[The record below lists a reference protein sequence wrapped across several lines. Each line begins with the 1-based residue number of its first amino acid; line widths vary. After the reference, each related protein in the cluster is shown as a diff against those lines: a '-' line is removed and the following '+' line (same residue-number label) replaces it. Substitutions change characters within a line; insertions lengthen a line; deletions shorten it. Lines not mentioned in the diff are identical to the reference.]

1 MILLTKTANKKLL
14 IWSILLMALLQMPNL
29 ALTPAIHGIH
39 EAFPERALST
49 IQTTMAL
56 TGLIS
61 PFVAVA
67 SAFAI
72 GRGLVTKKHVIVTG
86 LLLVAL
92 TGALSLVAHTRFW
105 HLVMLSCILGVGMS
119 GYLSNGVSLIADNF
133 PMGERQRITGFQT
146 SFINGGGIL
155 MSLCGGLLAT
165 GSWHGGYLMLLI
177 ALPVA
182 IVAMA
187 GIPNVKLP
195 RGGGKKNAG
204 AGTGKLKLHPDI
216 FLFGILI
223 FVFMT
228 IYNVIGANISTH
240 LASLNLGNSSVSG
253 YTTAIRML
261 GGAVFGLVFSR
272 LSRKLGDFTTVL
284 GFLALFADMF
294 ILSTARSIPWV
305 IVGEFI
311 GGTGFSLLLP
321 QCLISIS
328 RVVNEQTSAIATAI
342 TSGIAP
348 SFGSFFSAMIFT
360 NITTAL
366 YGEST
371 VLRYRFV
378 AFVALGLAAVCAVI
392 FTIRRKRKADEG
404 P

>member
-195 RGGGKKNAG
+195 RGGGKKDAG

-228 IYNVIGANISTH
+228 VYNVIGANISGELLRVRIYHGHPDAGRGRVRARVQQTVAEAGRLH
-240 LASLNLGNSSVSG
+240 HGPGLPGSLRGYVHPEHGEEHPVGDRRRVHRGHGLQPAAAPVPDLDLPGRERTDVRHRDGHHVRHRPEFRQFLLRHDIHEHHDRAVRGVDRPEIPVRRLRGPRPGRGLRDHFHDQKEEESG
-253 YTTAIRML
+253 
-261 GGAVFGLVFSR
+261 
-272 LSRKLGDFTTVL
+272 
-284 GFLALFADMF
+284 
-294 ILSTARSIPWV
+294 
-305 IVGEFI
+305 
-311 GGTGFSLLLP
+311 
-321 QCLISIS
+321 
-328 RVVNEQTSAIATAI
+328 
-342 TSGIAP
+342 
-348 SFGSFFSAMIFT
+348 
-360 NITTAL
+360 
-366 YGEST
+366 
-371 VLRYRFV
+371 
-378 AFVALGLAAVCAVI
+378 
-392 FTIRRKRKADEG
+392 
-404 P
+404 